1 MANGVISRGYKI
13 RKMVEDLL
21 YQYAPWIG
29 IVPLYTMVSFGGMR
43 YSEIQKKWI
52 RQGRILKLTGWIS
65 AIVIFV
71 VIKRHLRRKIGNTR

>member
-21 YQYAPWIG
+21 YRYVPWTG

-52 RQGRILKLTGWIS
+52 RQGR
-65 AIVIFV
+65 
-71 VIKRHLRRKIGNTR
+71 N

>member
-21 YQYAPWIG
+21 YRYVPWTG

-52 RQGRILKLTGWIS
+52 RQGRILKLTGWIT
-65 AIVIFV
+65 AMVILV
-71 VIKRHLRRKIGNTR
+71 VTKRYLRRNVWNRR